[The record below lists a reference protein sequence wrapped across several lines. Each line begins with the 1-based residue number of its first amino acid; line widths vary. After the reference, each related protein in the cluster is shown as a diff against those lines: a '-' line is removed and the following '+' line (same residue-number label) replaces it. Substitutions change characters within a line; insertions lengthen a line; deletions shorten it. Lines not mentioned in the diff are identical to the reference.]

1 MGKYDD
7 VANITMMKERTGA
20 DKVFYLGWSQ
30 GTIQMFYGLSY
41 LEESFFADSLHKF
54 VFLGLWP
61 WRRAPSSPKMALKA
75 IGMIHFTPSTLLACT
90 TCMDPTGTLSTR

>member
-54 VFLGLWP
+54 VAM
-61 WRRAPSSPKMALKA
+61 AP
-75 IGMIHFTPSTLLACT
+75 CT
-90 TCMDPTGTLSTR
+90 IVP